1 MKLAKNITKRS
12 FTLKLLCS
20 MEYFIKYLCYLSL
33 KTSYTSLPLVYC
45 VQNENE
51 APKGSAVVNDD
62 VEEISR
68 TNWEAVIM
76 ADLK

>member
-1 MKLAKNITKRS
+1 M
-12 FTLKLLCS
+12 
-20 MEYFIKYLCYLSL
+20 
-33 KTSYTSLPLVYC
+33 VYC
-45 VQNENE
+45 VQDENE
-51 APKGSAVVNDD
+51 APEDSAVVNDD